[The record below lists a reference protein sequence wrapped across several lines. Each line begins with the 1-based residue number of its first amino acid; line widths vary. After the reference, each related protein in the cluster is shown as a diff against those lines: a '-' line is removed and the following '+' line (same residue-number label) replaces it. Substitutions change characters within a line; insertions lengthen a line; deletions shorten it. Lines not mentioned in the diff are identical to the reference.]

1 MALQYC
7 IQKCNLPQYILPQSR
22 PLQHPST
29 TVERQDLSR
38 MQLAHHELEY
48 ISILIAVTNYFAC
61 PCSHSLPSRDIIAD
75 SIETVMCGQ
84 WYDANISL
92 PGCDKNM
99 PGVILAMARFN
110 RPSIMVYG
118 GTIKPG
124 CSKIDGRD
132 LLVSHT
138 FEAYG
143 EASAVYIF
151 LTAWNCPK
159 ANSPAVHI
167 WSSSCLG
174 SGLPPWEAPVMI
186 AEKRKLSFIFSL
198 PAYILLTAVGQ
209 VVNHCLCVV
218 SVLTP
223 AIAVKLTHARE
234 FSVDLTIKANPN
246 FRAVTAVTPVCLQAL

>member
-1 MALQYC
+1 MQSQSPMAQHHSYQHRFGNAIQEPPYCALTSLPHGVRSHITANNCQRLFFYAFPLHALATLLCLQSHGVC
-7 IQKCNLPQYILPQSR
+7 SMQKILSQCLKPWCGHPRKPLSGLTKPPWLCLHVLYRQLTVVSRRFFQAATKLPCY
-22 PLQHPST
+22 
-29 TVERQDLSR
+29 V
-38 MQLAHHELEY
+38 
-48 ISILIAVTNYFAC
+48 
-61 PCSHSLPSRDIIAD
+61 CSHSLPSRDIIAD

-143 EASAVYIF
+143 ESAVCCTAPVLRASK
-151 LTAWNCPK
+151 LTFDRN
-159 ANSPAVHI
+159 
-167 WSSSCLG
+167 
-174 SGLPPWEAPVMI
+174 SGLG
-186 AEKRKLSFIFSL
+186 L
-198 PAYILLTAVGQ
+198 Q
-209 VVNHCLCVV
+209 
-218 SVLTP
+218 TP
-223 AIAVKLTHARE
+223 
-234 FSVDLTIKANPN
+234 
-246 FRAVTAVTPVCLQAL
+246 

>member
-1 MALQYC
+1 MQYRNPPHCALTSLPHCVCSHITASQC
-7 IQKCNLPQYILPQSR
+7 QRFFLHAFPLHALATLLCVQSHGVHSMQKTSFLSAYKSR
-22 PLQHPST
+22 CGHPRKPLSGSNKPPWVCLH
-29 TVERQDLSR
+29 VLYRQLLIVSR
-38 MQLAHHELEY
+38 RFFQ
-48 ISILIAVTNYFAC
+48 AVTKLPRC
-61 PCSHSLPSRDIIAD
+61 VCSHSLPSRDIIAD

-143 EASAVYIF
+143 ELAVCCIAPVLRASK
-151 LTAWNCPK
+151 LTFDRN
-159 ANSPAVHI
+159 
-167 WSSSCLG
+167 
-174 SGLPPWEAPVMI
+174 SGLG
-186 AEKRKLSFIFSL
+186 L
-198 PAYILLTAVGQ
+198 Q
-209 VVNHCLCVV
+209 
-218 SVLTP
+218 TP
-223 AIAVKLTHARE
+223 
-234 FSVDLTIKANPN
+234 
-246 FRAVTAVTPVCLQAL
+246 